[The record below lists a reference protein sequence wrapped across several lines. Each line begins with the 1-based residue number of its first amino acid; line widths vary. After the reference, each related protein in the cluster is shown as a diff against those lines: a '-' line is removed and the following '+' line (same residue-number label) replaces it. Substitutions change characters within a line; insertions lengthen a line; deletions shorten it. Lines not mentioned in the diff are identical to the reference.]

1 MNEPVFYVECPACA
15 AVFRVPAALHDA
27 PRARC
32 GECGHA
38 FDLLPARVHEPWG
51 TRARPEGV
59 AGAEGEVIGAPS
71 APAGPTPRPAVPLRA
86 NSPVELPPA
95 GPSLARVL
103 GGGAVLVVLL
113 AALVVQLAWFNRDA
127 LAAHPLARPAVHR
140 LCSLAGCTLPAWRD
154 LDAFALEGARMSA
167 HPDHAGALV
176 AAVNMRNDAPFGQAA
191 PVLVLRLRDAGG
203 RPVGARA
210 FQPVEYLAPDQAGRV
225 IAPGEILPVRLVLA
239 DVPGARDFTM
249 RLRW

>member
-1 MNEPVFYVECPACA
+1 MNEPLLYVECPACA
-15 AVFRVPAALHDA
+15 AVFRVPAALREA

-32 GECGHA
+32 GECRHA
-38 FDLLPARVHEPWG
+38 FDLAPARVDEPWG

-59 AGAEGEVIGAPS
+59 AGSEGEVIGAPS
-71 APAGPTPRPAVPLRA
+71 APSGPTPRPAVPLRA

-103 GGGAVLVVLL
+103 GGGMLIAVLL
-113 AALVVQLAWFNRDA
+113 AALVVQLVWFNRAA
-127 LAAHPLARPAVHR
+127 LAAHPLARPAVER
-140 LCSLAGCTLPAWRD
+140 LCGVAGCTLPAWRD
-154 LDAFALEGARMSA
+154 LDAFALEDARMSA

-176 AAVNMRNDAPFGQAA
+176 AAVNLRNDAPFGQPA

-203 RPVGARA
+203 RAVGVRA
-210 FQPVEYLAPDQAGRV
+210 FQPAEYLAPDQAGQAL
-225 IAPGEILPVRLVLA
+225 APGQSVPVRLVLA